1 MVEPPTQVVE
11 EQSES
16 GEESP
21 QQTQVLSFDPSLGPP
36 TDSAHERRHQTR
48 TPEPQKRQS
57 QKSEVQRSPNSE
69 GQLAP
74 FDWDEFEARYEKALN
89 EADERE
95 KELLEEF
102 DRLVKYFNAWASAS
116 SAHDNERAVKRLQT
130 RERYVRLSERQLMQ
144 KKQHPILFIQSSGW
158 ERSAMMTAAPYSSG
172 AFQVPEVS
180 QAEIDSFREFHFSN
194 AAVEL
199 FGAEFLMPEN
209 APDNEHVYDEYYCD
223 GYEEEEDDGLG
234 YYPDGVKRTL
244 TDEQIAI
251 FRHSEIE
258 SLRRAHSKVDK
269 AKAESAAML
278 QAARVDDQTAV
289 AEDDDGEL
297 RAGSEDGELESEKPT
312 AAELRRMKRKRAKQ
326 SKKGKRK
333 FQPEPKEDLRKRTW
347 DKVEAGMDSLDY
359 DGLEAAH
366 DATSNHMAQRRR
378 ISYED

>member
-11 EQSES
+11 DQSES
-16 GEESP
+16 EEESP
-21 QQTQVLSFDPSLGPP
+21 QQTQVLRFDPNQGAP
-36 TDSAHERRHQTR
+36 TDSAHEHRYQTR
-48 TPEPQKRQS
+48 TPELQKRQS
-57 QKSEVQRSPNSE
+57 QKLEVQRSPNSE
-69 GQLAP
+69 GYLAH

-95 KELLEEF
+95 KELLDEF
-102 DRLVKYFNAWASAS
+102 DRLVRYFNAWASAS

-144 KKQHPILFIQSSGW
+144 KKQH
-158 ERSAMMTAAPYSSG
+158 RV
-172 AFQVPEVS
+172 FQVPEVS
-180 QAEIDSFREFHFSN
+180 QAEIDSFHEYHFSH

-199 FGAEFLMPEN
+199 FKAEFLNPGDVPKN
-209 APDNEHVYDEYYCD
+209 GHFYDEYYCD

-258 SLRRAHSKVDK
+258 SLRRAQSKVDK

-278 QAARVDDQTAV
+278 QASRVDDQTAV

-297 RAGSEDGELESEKPT
+297 RAASEDGELESGKPT

-347 DKVEAGMDSLDY
+347 DLVEAGMDSLDY
-359 DGLEAAH
+359 DGLETPH
-366 DATSNHMAQRRR
+366 DATSNHTAQRRR

>member
-11 EQSES
+11 DQSES
-16 GEESP
+16 EEESP
-21 QQTQVLSFDPSLGPP
+21 QQTQVLRFDPSPGAPA
-36 TDSAHERRHQTR
+36 DSGHEYRYRTR
-48 TPEPQKRQS
+48 TPELQKRQS
-57 QKSEVQRSPNSE
+57 QKLEVPRSPNSE

-95 KELLEEF
+95 KELLDEF

-130 RERYVRLSERQLMQ
+130 RERYVRLSERQLTQ
-144 KKQHPILFIQSSGW
+144 KKQHLA
-158 ERSAMMTAAPYSSG
+158 EVVK
-172 AFQVPEVS
+172 AFQS
-180 QAEIDSFREFHFSN
+180 ALALLSATQAEIDSFHESHFSK

-199 FGAEFLMPEN
+199 FRAEFLMPGNGPE
-209 APDNEHVYDEYYCD
+209 NEHFYDEYYCD
-223 GYEEEEDDGLG
+223 GYDEEEEDGLG

-258 SLRRAHSKVDK
+258 SLRRAQSKFDK
-269 AKAESAAML
+269 TKVESAAML
-278 QAARVDDQTAV
+278 QASRVDDQTAV
-289 AEDDDGEL
+289 AEDDDGEQQ
-297 RAGSEDGELESEKPT
+297 AASEDGELESEKPT

-326 SKKGKRK
+326 SKKEKRK

-359 DGLEAAH
+359 DGLETAH
-366 DATSNHMAQRRR
+366 DATSNHTAQRRR

>member
-1 MVEPPTQVVE
+1 MAEPPTQIVE

-16 GEESP
+16 EEESP

-36 TDSAHERRHQTR
+36 TDSAHERRYRTR

-57 QKSEVQRSPNSE
+57 QKLEVQRSPNSE

-116 SAHDNERAVKRLQT
+116 SAHDDERAVKRLQT

-144 KKQHPILFIQSSGW
+144 KKQHLAEVVKAFQ
-158 ERSAMMTAAPYSSG
+158 R

-180 QAEIDSFREFHFSN
+180 QAEIDSFREFHFSH

-199 FGAEFLMPEN
+199 FKAEFLMPEN
-209 APDNEHVYDEYYCD
+209 APDNERVYDGYEYH
-223 GYEEEEDDGLG
+223 GHEEEEDDGLG

-258 SLRRAHSKVDK
+258 SLRRAQSKADK

-278 QAARVDDQTAV
+278 QVATVGDQTAV
-289 AEDDDGEL
+289 AEDDNGEL
-297 RAGSEDGELESEKPT
+297 RAASEDGELESEKPT
-312 AAELRRMKRKRAKQ
+312 AADLRRMKRKRAKQ

-366 DATSNHMAQRRR
+366 DAASHHMAQRRR

>member
-16 GEESP
+16 EEQSP
-21 QQTQVLSFDPSLGPP
+21 PQTQVLRFDPNQGAP
-36 TDSAHERRHQTR
+36 TDSAHEHRYRTR
-48 TPEPQKRQS
+48 TPELQKPQS

-69 GQLAP
+69 AHLAP
-74 FDWDEFEARYEKALN
+74 FDWDEFEARYEKALK

-95 KELLEEF
+95 MALLDEF
-102 DRLVKYFNAWASAS
+102 DRLVKG
-116 SAHDNERAVKRLQT
+116 
-130 RERYVRLSERQLMQ
+130 
-144 KKQHPILFIQSSGW
+144 LFKSLES
-158 ERSAMMTAAPYSSG
+158 RR
-172 AFQVPEVS
+172 
-180 QAEIDSFREFHFSN
+180 QAEIDSFHESHFSN

-199 FGAEFLMPEN
+199 FKAEFLTPGNAPEN
-209 APDNEHVYDEYYCD
+209 EHFCDDYYYD
-223 GYEEEEDDGLG
+223 GYEEEDDGLG

-258 SLRRAHSKVDK
+258 SLRRAQSKIDK
-269 AKAESAAML
+269 TRAESAAML
-278 QAARVDDQTAV
+278 QASRVGDQTAV

-297 RAGSEDGELESEKPT
+297 RAASEDGELESEKPT

-326 SKKGKRK
+326 SKKEKRK
-333 FQPEPKEDLRKRTW
+333 FQPEQKEDLRKRTW

-359 DGLEAAH
+359 DGLETAY
-366 DATSNHMAQRRR
+366 DATSNHTAQRRR

>member
-16 GEESP
+16 EEESP
-21 QQTQVLSFDPSLGPP
+21 PQTQVLKFDPSQGAPK
-36 TDSAHERRHQTR
+36 DSAHEHRYQTR

-57 QKSEVQRSPNSE
+57 QNLEVRRSPNSE
-69 GQLAP
+69 GHLAP

-89 EADERE
+89 EADEQE
-95 KELLEEF
+95 KELLDEF

-116 SAHDNERAVKRLQT
+116 SAHDNERAVKRFIFTFFRRRAGTTDKSTDCKL
-130 RERYVRLSERQLMQ
+130 E
-144 KKQHPILFIQSSGW
+144 LFKFLKSL
-158 ERSAMMTAAPYSSG
+158 R
-172 AFQVPEVS
+172 
-180 QAEIDSFREFHFSN
+180 QAEIDSFHESHFSN

-199 FGAEFLMPEN
+199 FKAEFLIPGN
-209 APDNEHVYDEYYCD
+209 APDNERSYDEHYYD
-223 GYEEEEDDGLG
+223 GYEEEEEEEEDDGLG

-258 SLRRAHSKVDK
+258 SLRRAQSKVDK
-269 AKAESAAML
+269 AKAGSAAML
-278 QAARVDDQTAV
+278 QLARVDDHTAV
-289 AEDDDGEL
+289 AEGDGGEL
-297 RAGSEDGELESEKPT
+297 RAASEDGELESEKPT

-326 SKKGKRK
+326 SKKVKRK

-359 DGLEAAH
+359 DGLETAH
-366 DATSNHMAQRRR
+366 DATSNHTAQRRR
-378 ISYED
+378 ISYDD